1 MEPLKSDTRSISSH
15 WKVYTVHPT
24 HSYRMSRA
32 PMRNLCSLCEF
43 LSHKDSG
50 ATVMSW
56 SWKSWGEVKQ
66 RLRERDWVPC
76 IWHMAQQPKGNQVLE
91 FHLQS
96 TAIDSIG
103 ETRLHKISGKTM
115 VEELNVSFES
125 YCLSRW
131 KKPSL

>member
-1 MEPLKSDTRSISSH
+1 MDHLKSDTRSISSH
-15 WKVYTVHPT
+15 WKVHTLHPT

-56 SWKSWGEVKQ
+56 PWKSWKEVEQ
-66 RLRERDWVPC
+66 RLRERDWVPR
-76 IWHMAQQPKGNQVLE
+76 IRHKAQQPKGNQTLE

-96 TAIDSIG
+96 TAVNSTD
-103 ETRLHKISGKTM
+103 EPRLRKISGKTM
-115 VEELNVSFES
+115 VEELNV
-125 YCLSRW
+125 
-131 KKPSL
+131 